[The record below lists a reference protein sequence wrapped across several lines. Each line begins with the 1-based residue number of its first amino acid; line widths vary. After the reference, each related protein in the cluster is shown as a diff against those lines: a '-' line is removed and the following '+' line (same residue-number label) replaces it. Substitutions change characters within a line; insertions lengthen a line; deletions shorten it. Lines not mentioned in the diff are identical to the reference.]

1 MKSGGEAFRET
12 VLGEKAKEGREDWFR
27 ALGTPAV
34 VSRQKGEESK
44 HLKHSG
50 RKVKGEPRSA
60 MAEGKRKTISEWL
73 PRHLGWRLHKGRK
86 AKTCTS
92 FGNMGTNILTCGCKS
107 WIGVV
112 WRVREIERENVTIL
126 SKVWLL

>member
-34 VSRQKGEESK
+34 VSRQKGEVSK

-60 MAEGKRKTISEWL
+60 MAEGKRKTVSEWL
-73 PRHLGWRLHKGRK
+73 LGTWVESYRKNERLKHAQHLATWRPI
-86 AKTCTS
+86 S
-92 FGNMGTNILTCGCKS
+92 
-107 WIGVV
+107 
-112 WRVREIERENVTIL
+112 
-126 SKVWLL
+126 